1 MQLIQNVLQ
10 LVFFYSES
18 HLSYILYSHDRQGRN
33 LWPFYL
39 YQTQPELKCFL
50 SRSCKKKVHFYT
62 DEN

>member
-1 MQLIQNVLQ
+1 MQLILNVLQ

-39 YQTQPELKCFL
+39 YQTQPELKCFF
-50 SRSCKKKVHFYT
+50 K
-62 DEN
+62 